1 MKAVSQ
7 SSISISIVR
16 LNAIFLNK
24 TFDMI
29 ILESLKLFLGNDS
42 ILIVLVWVREGV
54 MKEKE
59 RGWLLNMDKFMSDF
73 VNIVVKYEVRDI

>member
-42 ILIVLVWVREGV
+42 ILIVLVWVREEV